1 MNSDILS
8 LGIIVTT
15 IIVIPIYKSL
25 LEVYPIF
32 NLQTRYSF
40 KVLNVACYKGYVL
53 FKSSGCNEHVH
64 IANAKALFF
73 KSPAYFSVF
82 AHILY
87 GIMLKKFGNF
97 RNIVEVFVFAR
108 LECAKIKLCQSY
120 VRNLTVICANFPK
133 ALNHIWA
140 FLKQCDADACVEKI
154 DVVCTHNYQVSTSLT
169 ISAPCRSSFATVIA
183 SAEPPKS
190 PLNFFN
196 ASSRR
201 ALLSCFNSDS
211 LGIISL
217 LASHSRSSC
226 ESESP
231 CKYVHR
237 LFNANDVII
246 QLPLISLQK

>member
-15 IIVIPIYKSL
+15 IIVIPIYKNL

-87 GIMLKKFGNF
+87 GIMLKKFGDF

-108 LECAKIKLCQSY
+108 LECTKIKLCQSY
-120 VRNLTVICANFPK
+120 VRNLKLFVP
-133 ALNHIWA
+133 
-140 FLKQCDADACVEKI
+140 
-154 DVVCTHNYQVSTSLT
+154 TSL
-169 ISAPCRSSFATVIA
+169 
-183 SAEPPKS
+183 
-190 PLNFFN
+190 
-196 ASSRR
+196 RR
-201 ALLSCFNSDS
+201 
-211 LGIISL
+211 
-217 LASHSRSSC
+217 
-226 ESESP
+226 
-231 CKYVHR
+231 
-237 LFNANDVII
+237 
-246 QLPLISLQK
+246 